1 MSLFTITLLQ
11 VLVWGVRDLY
21 YPSPDNCYDLY
32 ARVQC
37 FLHGMVTLQTGEVR
51 KRKFNEFSL
60 LKERWYVLTFIDSKM
75 LAEILLFIR
84 NRTRSQD
91 TTNEEH
97 TLNFLLI
104 IVVGI
109 LHYAFLIWGEG
120 PLLLSSKYMLCKYLH
135 GWEGGNPSTSKQE
148 EHSLRKKNLLKLEPC
163 VLPFVVILCQGY
175 RPLTLLYTST
185 INTKEFF
192 QAGHCL
198 CQICHSEI

>member
-120 PLLLSSKYMLCKYLH
+120 PLLLSSICFVNICMV
-135 GWEGGNPSTSKQE
+135 GRGEIPVPQS
-148 EHSLRKKNLLKLEPC
+148 RKN
-163 VLPFVVILCQGY
+163 I
-175 RPLTLLYTST
+175 
-185 INTKEFF
+185 
-192 QAGHCL
+192 H
-198 CQICHSEI
+198 